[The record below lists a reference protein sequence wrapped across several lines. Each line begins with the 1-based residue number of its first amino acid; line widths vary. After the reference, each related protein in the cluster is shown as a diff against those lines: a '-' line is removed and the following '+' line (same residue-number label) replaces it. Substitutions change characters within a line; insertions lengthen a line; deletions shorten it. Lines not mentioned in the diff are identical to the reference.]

1 MKTFRKDAGSVRR
14 ELDARAE
21 EFSNFEDYEV
31 IEDDNFEDFEDF
43 EDFDDADVYIGEGDE
58 FLDYGGSG
66 ITFAAHNQG
75 FRTASIQVN
84 VTADNSKVTKL
95 QLFGDLLVGAV
106 DTAKPMIKE
115 GVIAEE
121 TVSGSS
127 VTTISASGSPKSIN
141 QLLAWL
147 QQQPSV
153 LQGMQLATSQTTILS
168 SIIERYETSP
178 FRDMATDPINLS
190 VFRNEYQYQTGLLT
204 IPNINQVIG
213 NQNYWYINIP
223 TGVAFTLTINLYFGA
238 SLNTSTALQN
248 KLQRAQSNILRM
260 GGSKF
265 VNALTTGNTDGVTKF
280 GGTLAALGA
289 ARTAGMVKPVS
300 MIGGTTYKSGKSL
313 RKQQRAERKDNR
325 QARRAARKTR

>member
-1 MKTFRKDAGSVRR
+1 MKTFKLNAGSVRR
-14 ELDARAE
+14 ELDARAD
-21 EFSNFEDYEV
+21 EFSNFEDYELV
-31 IEDDNFEDFEDF
+31 DGDSFEDFEDF
-43 EDFDDADVYIGEGDE
+43 EDFDDCDDCDNYVGEGDE
-58 FLDYGGSG
+58 FLDFGGMAL
-66 ITFAAHNQG
+66 TFAAHNQG
-75 FRTASIQVN
+75 FRTASIQIDVSN
-84 VTADNSKVTKL
+84 NNTLVSQL

-106 DTAKPMIKE
+106 DASKPMIKE
-115 GVIAEE
+115 GTIYEE
-121 TVSGSS
+121 TISGI
-127 VTTISASGSPKSIN
+127 VTPTITGHGSPKSIN

-153 LQGMQLATSQTTILS
+153 LQGMQLATSETSILS

-223 TGVAFTLTINLYFGA
+223 KNTKFTLTINLYFGA

-248 KLQRAQSNILRM
+248 KLQRAQSNILRL

-265 VNALTTGNTDGVTKF
+265 VNALTTGNVNGN
-280 GGTLAALGA
+280 LASNKAIVGRGA
-289 ARTAGMVKPVS
+289 A
-300 MIGGTTYKSGKSL
+300 IGTVGGIGTTSVQSKKSL
-313 RKQQRAERKDNR
+313 RQQQRAERKANR
-325 QARRAARKTR
+325 QARRAARKNR

>member
-14 ELDARAE
+14 QLDARAE

-43 EDFDDADVYIGEGDE
+43 EDFDDADDYIGDGDE
-58 FLDYGGSG
+58 FLDFGGMAL
-66 ITFAAHNQG
+66 TFAAHNQG
-75 FRTASIQVN
+75 FRTASITI
-84 VTADNSKVTKL
+84 TATSSNTAKKI
-95 QLFGDLLVGAV
+95 QLFGDLLVGGV
-106 DTAKPMIKE
+106 DPNIPMVKE
-115 GVIAEE
+115 GNMDGNGYLRGA
-121 TVSGSS
+121 
-127 VTTISASGSPKSIN
+127 GSPKSIN

-153 LQGMQLATSQTTILS
+153 LQGMQLATSETTILS

-190 VFRNEYQYQTGLLT
+190 VFRNEYQYQTTLLT

-223 TGVAFTLTINLYFGA
+223 DGKAFTLVINLYFGA

-248 KLQRAQSNILRM
+248 KLQRAQSNILRL

-265 VNALTTGNTDGVTKF
+265 VNALTTGNVNGN
-280 GGTLAALGA
+280 LASNKAIVGRGA
-289 ARTAGMVKPVS
+289 A
-300 MIGGTTYKSGKSL
+300 IGTVGGIGTTSVQSKKSL
-313 RKQQRAERKDNR
+313 RQQQRAERKANR
-325 QARRAARKTR
+325 QARRAARKNR

>member
-21 EFSNFEDYEV
+21 DFSNFEEYEV

-43 EDFDDADVYIGEGDE
+43 EDFDDADNYIGDGDE
-58 FLDYGGSG
+58 FLDFGGMAIS
-66 ITFAAHNQG
+66 FAAHNQG
-75 FRTASIQVN
+75 YRTASIQIN
-84 VTADNSKVTKL
+84 VTSGNTSVSKL

-106 DTAKPMIKE
+106 DSSKPMIKE
-115 GVIAEE
+115 GVISEE
-121 TVSGSS
+121 SGA
-127 VTTISASGSPKSIN
+127 TTISAQGSPKSIN

-153 LQGMQLATSQTTILS
+153 LQGIQLATSQTSILS

-190 VFRNEYQYQTGLLT
+190 VFRNEYQFQNNILT
-204 IPNINQVIG
+204 IPQINQVIG
-213 NQNYWYINIP
+213 NQNYWYITIP
-223 TGVAFTLTINLYFGA
+223 TATAFTLTINLYFGA

-248 KLQRAQSNILRM
+248 KMRRANSNILRM

-265 VNALTTGNTDGVTKF
+265 VNALTTGNVNGMVGNQGAFLT
-280 GGTLAALGA
+280 ALGQS
-289 ARTAGMVKPVS
+289 RTAGMVKPAS
-300 MIGGTTYKSGKSL
+300 MIGGTSSVKSGSAL
-313 RKQQRAERKDNR
+313 RRQQRAERKANR
-325 QARRAARKTR
+325 QARRNARKNR